1 MRHSNRQQQKL
12 ELEPLL
18 DKKQQYTID
27 EKNLKISDVIEE
39 GSFGIVRKGVIT
51 MKNSGLELLVLV
63 KSAPT
68 IRDHLQ
74 QKLFSNEK
82 EILCSLE
89 QHPNILSLIGLV
101 SNLYVPYLKFFVK
114 FQIFRD
120 LIVLEFPD
128 TEDLGRHL
136 RNYRPD
142 FLDQIVYSENKMKTD
157 EYRKIESTEDNFLYT
172 MDLVSFAYQIANGM
186 SHLASSLC
194 VHRDLALHNIY
205 VTKNKTIRIG
215 GFGLARIIDKN
226 GYHRITS
233 LEAPLHLLWMA
244 PETFRNNTTDEK
256 SDVWSFGVCLYELFT
271 LGKTPN
277 LDVRIEDV
285 EMFLKSGGRLPEPTF
300 CTSKV
305 YNFMKLCWDFEP
317 KKRPCFSGC
326 VEFFSAELGDRLVKK
341 VHEKLDEEF
350 SSQQKL
356 NNWARGKL

>member
-1 MRHSNRQQQKL
+1 MDNYFCDMRSYLEMYEDETNRQQPKL

-18 DKKQQYTID
+18 DKKQQYID
-27 EKNLKISDVIEE
+27 ENNLKMSEVIEE
-39 GSFGIVRKGVIT
+39 G
-51 MKNSGLELLVLV
+51 
-63 KSAPT
+63 APT
-68 IRDHLQ
+68 IHDHLQ

-89 QHPNILSLIGLV
+89 QHPNVLGLIGLV
-101 SNLYVPYLKFFVK
+101 PNL
-114 FQIFRD
+114 D

-157 EYRKIESTEDNFLYT
+157 EYRKLDSVEDALLYT
-172 MDLVSFAYQIANGM
+172 VDLVSFAYQIANGM
-186 SHLASSLC
+186 SHLASLSC

-226 GYHRITS
+226 GYHRIAS
-233 LEAPLHLLWMA
+233 QEAPLHLLWMA

-300 CTSKV
+300 CTPNV
-305 YNFMKLCWDFEP
+305 YNFMKWCWNFEP
-317 KKRPCFSGC
+317 KERPCFSRC